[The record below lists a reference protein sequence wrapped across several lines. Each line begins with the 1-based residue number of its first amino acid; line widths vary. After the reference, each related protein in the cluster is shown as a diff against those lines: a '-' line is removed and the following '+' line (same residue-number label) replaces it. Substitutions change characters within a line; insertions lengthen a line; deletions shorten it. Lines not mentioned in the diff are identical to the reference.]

1 MNHRTGNK
9 IASVQFPLFFQIAV
23 VENNTFNSIK
33 LNNIFK
39 LGVYSPATKTKV
51 RCLCLD
57 SEQSLFSQSSLSS
70 AGLERAKWPRG
81 KLERV
86 SARLLVFFFRSLRW
100 ISSLAWPSWGT
111 ASSLAYAWVLS
122 AGMIVVITNHST
134 NNCERNF
141 PNFMAANGI

>member
-57 SEQSLFSQSSLSS
+57 SEQSLFSQSKSKLGRTGESEM
-70 AGLERAKWPRG
+70 AERETG
-81 KLERV
+81 E
-86 SARLLVFFFRSLRW
+86 SFRSASRFFL
-100 ISSLAWPSWGT
+100 SLA
-111 ASSLAYAWVLS
+111 SLDLLARVTILRD
-122 AGMIVVITNHST
+122 
-134 NNCERNF
+134 C
-141 PNFMAANGI
+141 